1 MPEGIGGSPHASAA
15 SPSTAS
21 PSTPLRSAF
30 DAHHPPARE
39 LIDQCVHCG
48 FCLAACPTYKLWD
61 EEMDSPRG
69 RIYLMKLAA
78 DGKTEM
84 NEQWV
89 SHFDTCLGCMSCMTA
104 CPSGVDYSKL
114 IEATRAQIERNYK
127 RSAIENLYRKM
138 IFATF
143 PRPDRLRLL
152 RIPLLVYQKSG
163 LQTLMRATGILN
175 LLPKRLRA
183 MEALMPAI
191 KSSDKVPE
199 ISVAQGT
206 KRARVGLLLGCVQR
220 EFFPRVNAAT
230 ARVLAAEG
238 CEVVAPAD
246 QPCCGA
252 LMVHAGEEP
261 QALVL
266 ARKTIDAFE
275 RANVDFIVT
284 NAAGCGSNVKDYG
297 HLLRDDPK
305 YAARAKVFAAKCRD
319 ITEFL
324 GNLEQRAKR
333 NPLKLR
339 VAYHDA
345 CHLQHAQNIRIQ
357 PRQLLAAIPGVELLE
372 IDEPAICCGSAGI
385 YNLVQP
391 DAANTLGD
399 RKAKLI
405 APLNADVIA
414 TGNPGCLLQL
424 QSALARAGHK
434 IPVVHTVQLLDA
446 SLFDRLSDSTSAST
460 SASSASKAVLSDS
473 F

>member
-1 MPEGIGGSPHASAA
+1 MPEGITGPPLSQ
-15 SPSTAS
+15 PSEKPTS
-21 PSTPLRSAF
+21 RGAF
-30 DAHHPPARE
+30 DLHHPPARE

-48 FCLAACPTYKLWD
+48 FCLPACPTYKLWN

-78 DGKTEM
+78 DGKAEM
-84 NEQWV
+84 NSQWV

-114 IEATRAQIERNYK
+114 IEATRAQIERNYP
-127 RSAIENLYRKM
+127 RSAFEKLYRRM

-152 RIPLLVYQKSG
+152 RVPLLVYQKSG
-163 LQTLMRATGILN
+163 LQSLVRASGVLN
-175 LLPKRLRA
+175 LFPKKLRA
-183 MEALMPAI
+183 MEALMPTLKLSAR
-191 KSSDKVPE
+191 VAE
-199 ISVAQGT
+199 TTAAQGT

-238 CEVVAPAD
+238 YEVVAPGE

-252 LMVHAGEEP
+252 LMVHAGEENG
-261 QALVL
+261 ALEL
-266 ARKTIDAFE
+266 ARKTIDVFD
-275 RANVDFIVT
+275 RANVEFIIT
-284 NAAGCGSNVKDYG
+284 NAAGCGSNVKEYG
-297 HLLRDDPK
+297 HLLRDDPN
-305 YAARAKVFAAKCRD
+305 YAASAKQFAAKCRD

-324 GNLEQRAKR
+324 GAQAPQAKR

-345 CHLQHAQNIRIQ
+345 CHLQHAQGIRIP
-357 PRQLLAAIPGVELLE
+357 PRQLLAQIPGIELLE
-372 IDEPAICCGSAGI
+372 IPEAAICCGSAGV

-391 DAANTLGD
+391 DTANKLGD
-399 RKAKLI
+399 HKAELI
-405 APLNADVIA
+405 IPLKPDVIA

-424 QSALARAGHK
+424 QSSLARAVHN
-434 IPVVHTVQLLDA
+434 IPVVHTIQLLDA
-446 SLFDRLSDSTSAST
+446 SLLDRLSASKSAST
-460 SASSASKAVLSDS
+460 SASSASLATLSDS